1 MDISEYEDAAGEEC
15 NFKIYNCNN
24 SVVTL
29 WTSKTGTSK
38 TDQLWYNDLEELED
52 RKLKGDFL

>member
-1 MDISEYEDAAGEEC
+1 MDISEYEDAADEEC
-15 NFKIYNCNN
+15 HFKIYNCNN

-29 WTSKTGTSK
+29 WTSETGTSK